1 MTQTSSSSKRS
12 RTETTADDTRAE
24 CPFTVRVLDPREKEL
39 KTKSKKRRKRGHN
52 SSGGNHPD
60 DDDGNR
66 KILQQC
72 APFEPKGE
80 FTTHSNMDVHYIV
93 EPAKQWADM
102 TRYNSF
108 VLNGVKYYC
117 EGFIYVANESSLER
131 QRSGASTG
139 AAAAAAAAG
148 ASASGAPGSV
158 GAQSISPRKR
168 SEDDWVARILEIRA
182 SDEHHVYARVF
193 WMYWPD
199 ELPPGTHY
207 GKRQVQARQ
216 PYHGSSEL
224 IASNHMDVI
233 NVVSVTSMAQVN
245 HLNEDKD
252 DDVQS
257 ALYWRQA
264 LDVRSMELSSIETVC
279 DCNQPANPDKMLVGC
294 GDDNCAKWIHEE
306 CLKHYALMRVYERL
320 GTDKPHIAVKPS
332 PGDIVKSETGGDDVK
347 EPLSPRESGGA
358 ASAQHSIDVKAD
370 TVEVQGASD
379 DDKSSTGARAN
390 GDDKEAKDVAV
401 RSKAKDDAAAA
412 GASGTPPLK
421 REVTPSES
429 DAGGLQQTKKGGA
442 TGLATPTLAA
452 ASSSSAAPASASKA
466 RKSPAG
472 AGVAVASGSSGK
484 KAAAGRAFPTLQSF
498 GNKKKPYDKLFEAS
512 LLLTPLD
519 STAPTMIEIRDL
531 RHKVEGG
538 EKEWLEPAECP
549 VCGSAIR

>member
-1 MTQTSSSSKRS
+1 MTQTTSSSSKRS
-12 RTETTADDTRAE
+12 RTEATADDTRAE

-60 DDDGNR
+60 DDEGNR

-72 APFEPKGE
+72 APFEPKGK

-139 AAAAAAAAG
+139 AAAAAAAAAG
-148 ASASGAPGSV
+148 ASGSGAPGSV
-158 GAQSISPRKR
+158 GAQSIGPRKR

-224 IASNHMDVI
+224 IASNHSKFQSSHLQRHETKADNNAVDVI

-264 LDVRSMELSSIETVC
+264 LDVRSMELSVSFPYLSFSL
-279 DCNQPANPDKMLVGC
+279 Q
-294 GDDNCAKWIHEE
+294 
-306 CLKHYALMRVYERL
+306 
-320 GTDKPHIAVKPS
+320 IAC
-332 PGDIVKSETGGDDVK
+332 
-347 EPLSPRESGGA
+347 R
-358 ASAQHSIDVKAD
+358 
-370 TVEVQGASD
+370 
-379 DDKSSTGARAN
+379 
-390 GDDKEAKDVAV
+390 
-401 RSKAKDDAAAA
+401 
-412 GASGTPPLK
+412 
-421 REVTPSES
+421 
-429 DAGGLQQTKKGGA
+429 
-442 TGLATPTLAA
+442 
-452 ASSSSAAPASASKA
+452 
-466 RKSPAG
+466 
-472 AGVAVASGSSGK
+472 
-484 KAAAGRAFPTLQSF
+484 
-498 GNKKKPYDKLFEAS
+498 
-512 LLLTPLD
+512 
-519 STAPTMIEIRDL
+519 
-531 RHKVEGG
+531 
-538 EKEWLEPAECP
+538 
-549 VCGSAIR
+549 

>member
-1 MTQTSSSSKRS
+1 MTQSTSNTKRPRS
-12 RTETTADDTRAE
+12 ETTADDSRAE

-39 KTKSKKRRKRGHN
+39 KAKSKKRRKRGHN
-52 SSGGNHPD
+52 SSGAGNHPD

-80 FTTHSNMDVHYIV
+80 FVTHSNMDVHYVV

-117 EGFIYVANESSLER
+117 EGFIYVANDASLER
-131 QRSGASTG
+131 QKSGASTG
-139 AAAAAAAAG
+139 ASSAAAG
-148 ASASGAPGSV
+148 AAGAAGAGTA
-158 GAQSISPRKR
+158 GAQGGGGPRKR

-207 GKRQVQARQ
+207 GKRVVQGRQ
-216 PYHGSSEL
+216 PYHGASEL

-233 NVVSVTSMAQVN
+233 NVVSVTSMASVN

-264 LDVRSMELSSIETVC
+264 LDIRTMELSSTENVC

-294 GDDNCAKWIHEE
+294 GDDKCAKWIHEE

-320 GTDKPHIAVKPS
+320 GHDKPHIKAKPS
-332 PGDIVKSETGGDDVK
+332 LSDLAVGGAVKSETGTGDVK

-379 DDKSSTGARAN
+379 DDAESGRAGAKN
-390 GDDKEAKDVAV
+390 GPRTNGHAEGGKGVAV
-401 RSKAKDDAAAA
+401 RSKGKDSAA
-412 GASGTPPLK
+412 GTPQLK

-429 DAGGLQQTKKGGA
+429 EAGAGKGA
-442 TGLATPTLAA
+442 TGLATPTPVTG
-452 ASSSSAAPASASKA
+452 SSVSKS
-466 RKSPAG
+466 RKSTSGTTA
-472 AGVAVASGSSGK
+472 AVETSTPSGK
-484 KAAAGRAFPTLQSF
+484 ATAGSRFPTLQSF
-498 GNKKKPYDKLFEAS
+498 GNKKKPYDKLFEAE

-519 STAPTMIEIRDL
+519 SSAPTMIEIRDL
-531 RHKVEGG
+531 RRKVEGG
-538 EKEWLEPAECP
+538 EKVWMEPAECP